1 MPPKPAAKKWPPV
14 EPATAKNAKK
24 MTAFLTAFLRGTPA
38 QLAARAIEYAR
49 PEELQEHF
57 PHTNSD
63 NAYEDSNTDSQAS
76 HDSERRYERSRE
88 MARGDIRARDELTE
102 RQLRWC
108 RAFLGVF
115 AVHDRGHAAAV
126 ARVDAVVAAV
136 LAARELNMQIH
147 RMYKRQSD
155 YLDSDNSGNEEVLP
169 GLEREAAARVAAI
182 RKLAAEFSAAEY
194 ARFKAAVKSFIA
206 TKPGAVLN
214 SMHPSAR
221 RGSNYAAYHAH
232 RERGAKQVAT
242 IVSLTPPLVVAR
254 RPGKILFPGGREY
267 LEMQKRHAGGF
278 FSR

>member
-14 EPATAKNAKK
+14 QPATAKNAKR
-24 MTAFLTAFLRGTPA
+24 MTSFLTAFLRGTPA
-38 QLAARAIEYAR
+38 QFAARAIGYAR
-49 PEELQEHF
+49 PEELHENF

-63 NAYEDSNTDSQAS
+63 NAYEDSDTDSQ
-76 HDSERRYERSRE
+76 DSSMYERSRE
-88 MARGDIRARDELTE
+88 MARRDTRAHDELTE

-155 YLDSDNSGNEEVLP
+155 PFESNNSDDWEVLS
-169 GLEREAAARVAAI
+169 GLEREAAAQDVAI
-182 RKLAAEFSAAEY
+182 RKLAAEFPKAEY

-254 RPGKILFPGGREY
+254 RPGKILFPGGSEY